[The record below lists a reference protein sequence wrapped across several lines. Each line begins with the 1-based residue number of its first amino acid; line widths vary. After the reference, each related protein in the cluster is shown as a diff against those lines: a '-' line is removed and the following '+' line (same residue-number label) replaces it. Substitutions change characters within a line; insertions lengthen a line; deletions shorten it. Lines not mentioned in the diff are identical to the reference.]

1 MFPKNALIKT
11 IFVVITILSLAA
23 CASQASPATT
33 SAPVAASSQTQAIT
47 LKLAVSDDTGNP
59 SEPYVNEFVSQVS
72 SLSAGAITIIP
83 IWNAGLNTA
92 DGFEVGVIKAVI
104 AGQFDLGLAS
114 AKAWDYA
121 NANITSFQALQTP
134 FLINNDALA
143 IAVATSDISK
153 QMLDNLSASGVT
165 GLTLWPEDLRH
176 PFSIPPTL
184 PLLSPADFSG
194 LTIREYPSG
203 VAGML
208 IQQLGGTPMFADSG
222 YQGAESGLTNAALSL
237 SGRPTGTGNVTFFAK
252 FQVLFAN
259 GAAFKAL
266 SSAQQDILRQAAAA
280 TQKKAIAEHPNEA
293 DIAKAFCANG
303 GTVVLASADQ
313 LAAFEKAAQPVSDS
327 IAKDP
332 ANKKLIAAIQDLKT
346 KTTASTGAAACQSS
360 VAQAISTPT
369 LANQVWSPG
378 LPPNGVWQVN
388 YSTDELVAL
397 GFLKYDAQSWTG
409 TFTLTLQDGKMSEVY
424 NDGGS
429 CSSTYAVAG
438 NVVRLTYPTTG
449 DQCTNEVDDL
459 QWRVDNQGLH
469 LNLVAIQNA
478 NFHDAAAIWGGK
490 PWQKVK

>member
-1 MFPKNALIKT
+1 MFTKSNLIKT

-23 CASQASPATT
+23 CATQASPATT

-72 SLSAGAITIIP
+72 SLSAGAITITP
-83 IWNAGLNTA
+83 IWNAGQNTA

-104 AGQFDLGLAS
+104 ASQFDLGLAS

-121 NANITSFQALQTP
+121 NANITSFQTLQTP
-134 FLINNDALA
+134 FLIDNDALA

-176 PFSIPPTL
+176 PFSVTDK

-208 IQQLGGTPMFADSG
+208 IQQLGGTPVFADSG
-222 YQGAESGLTNAALSL
+222 YQGAESGLTAAALSL

-252 FQVLFAN
+252 YQVLFAN

-266 SSAQQDILRQAAAA
+266 SSAQQEILRQAAAA

-346 KTTASTGAAACQSS
+346 KTTASAGAAACQSS
-360 VAQAISTPT
+360 VAQSISTPT

-397 GFLKYDAQSWTG
+397 GFLKSDAQSWTG
-409 TFTLTLQDGKMSEVY
+409 TFTLTLQDGKMVEVY

-429 CSSTYAVAG
+429 CSSTYALAG
-438 NVVRLTYPTTG
+438 NNVRFTFPTTG
-449 DQCTNEVDDL
+449 DQCTNAVDDV
-459 QWRVDNQGLH
+459 QWRIDNQGLH
-469 LNLVAIQNA
+469 
-478 NFHDAAAIWGGK
+478 FHVITSLHDTAAIWEGK
-490 PWQKVK
+490 PWQKVQ